1 MGYDIRIHP
10 SAVRFLRELDT
21 DIKNRIKLALKN
33 LENDP
38 FRTRPKADIKKLGG
52 TKGRENL
59 YRLRVGDYRAVYA
72 VEGNTVWVTEIFLRG
87 KGYRRI

>member
-33 LENDP
+33 LEMILQD
-38 FRTRPKADIKKLGG
+38 
-52 TKGRENL
+52 
-59 YRLRVGDYRAVYA
+59 
-72 VEGNTVWVTEIFLRG
+72 
-87 KGYRRI
+87 